1 MTTIIMK
8 DRNEANQFYN
18 KLLNDDN
25 VVNLLFKVTKTGIVF
40 KYEVK

>member
-8 DRNEANQFYN
+8 DRNEANKFYN